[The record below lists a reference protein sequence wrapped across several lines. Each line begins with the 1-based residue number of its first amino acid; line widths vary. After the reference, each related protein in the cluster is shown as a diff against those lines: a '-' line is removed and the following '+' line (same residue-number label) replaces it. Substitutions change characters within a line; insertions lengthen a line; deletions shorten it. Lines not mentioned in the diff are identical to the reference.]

1 MDIIKRY
8 TYFDIGDI
16 PITKT
21 QYSTSSRNWVQW
33 SCIVTRNTC
42 SYCAGLQGHILSPN
56 DSTIVWPPVH
66 PNRRCQ
72 VIPVIAFPAGTATED
87 GKNGIDHFI
96 FVYGFL
102 PEYHISQNEA
112 YLRGWRPWKGNLDQ
126 IAPGAV
132 IGGDIY
138 ENRDGRLPD
147 SLGRIWYEADFDY
160 SGGYRNKRRIVF
172 SNDGLM
178 FVTYDHYLT
187 FSEIYWEDDYDDL
200 YHRP

>member
-66 PNRRCQ
+66 PNCRCQ

-96 FVYGFL
+96 FVYLWF
-102 PEYHISQNEA
+102 S
-112 YLRGWRPWKGNLDQ
+112 
-126 IAPGAV
+126 
-132 IGGDIY
+132 
-138 ENRDGRLPD
+138 
-147 SLGRIWYEADFDY
+147 SRI
-160 SGGYRNKRRIVF
+160 
-172 SNDGLM
+172 
-178 FVTYDHYLT
+178 
-187 FSEIYWEDDYDDL
+187 L
-200 YHRP
+200 YITK